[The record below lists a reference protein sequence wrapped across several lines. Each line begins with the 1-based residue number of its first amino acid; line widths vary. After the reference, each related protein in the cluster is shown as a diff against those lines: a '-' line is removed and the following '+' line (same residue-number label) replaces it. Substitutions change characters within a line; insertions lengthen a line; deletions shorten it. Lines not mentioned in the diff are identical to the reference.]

1 MDNTLLAYLQIWQ
14 AGQADE
20 HTDLL
25 ERLILEE
32 AAPVVRRTI
41 RYRLHFYIS
50 ERGTS
55 PTNPDAEDLYHDILA
70 RLVSALRRLVD
81 QRRPPGIV
89 DFRQYAQRVAING
102 CNDYLRTKYPE
113 RTRLRDRLRDLLERQ
128 SEFGLWR
135 EEGGRQLCG
144 RREWQGSGVVS
155 LDPDRVAALEISLEL
170 TGTSS
175 AGLTAGVVR
184 GPRLVALLTELFRQ
198 LGGPVDL
205 DDLVGVVAARLGVTE
220 HRLEP
225 LETESGGAEN
235 NGPRAGASRGLEMA
249 TKPGVT
255 GLVGP
260 ESRWLWK
267 SSREDGAVGLERHID
282 ERIALRR
289 MWEIWVTLP
298 PRPRDTF
305 FYSFSTSRGEDLL
318 TLLFEAGVATP
329 SQVAG
334 VLGITLEELLASWR
348 EMPMRNVEL
357 AARWGVERQQ
367 VNKWRFQAMKMIE
380 KRLL

>member
-1 MDNTLLAYLQIWQ
+1 
-14 AGQADE
+14 
-20 HTDLL
+20 
-25 ERLILEE
+25 
-32 AAPVVRRTI
+32 
-41 RYRLHFYIS
+41 
-50 ERGTS
+50 
-55 PTNPDAEDLYHDILA
+55 
-70 RLVSALRRLVD
+70 
-81 QRRPPGIV
+81 
-89 DFRQYAQRVAING
+89 
-102 CNDYLRTKYPE
+102 
-113 RTRLRDRLRDLLERQ
+113 
-128 SEFGLWR
+128 
-135 EEGGRQLCG
+135 
-144 RREWQGSGVVS
+144 
-155 LDPDRVAALEISLEL
+155 
-170 TGTSS
+170 
-175 AGLTAGVVR
+175 
-184 GPRLVALLTELFRQ
+184 
-198 LGGPVDL
+198 
-205 DDLVGVVAARLGVTE
+205 
-220 HRLEP
+220 
-225 LETESGGAEN
+225 
-235 NGPRAGASRGLEMA
+235 
-249 TKPGVT
+249 VT

>member
-14 AGQADE
+14 SGQSAE
-20 HTDLL
+20 RTDLL
-25 ERLILEE
+25 ERLIIEE

-41 RYRLHFYIS
+41 RYRLHFYIT

-70 RLVSALRRLVD
+70 RLVSALQRLVD
-81 QRRPPGIV
+81 QKRPPGIV

-102 CNDYLRTKYPE
+102 CNDYLRTKYPQ

-128 SEFGLWR
+128 PEFGLWR
-135 EEGGRQLCG
+135 EEGGRQICG
-144 RREWQGSGVVS
+144 RRDWQDRRVVS
-155 LDPDRVAALEISLEL
+155 VDPHQVAAWEISPEL
-170 TGTSS
+170 TGPLPT
-175 AGLTAGVVR
+175 GVVR
-184 GPRLVALLTELFRQ
+184 RPRLVALLMELFRL

-205 DDLVGVVAARLGVTE
+205 DDLVAVVAIRLGVIE

-225 LETESGGAEN
+225 LEFESGGIEQ
-235 NGPRAGASRGLEMA
+235 GRGLAGAGQGSGTASNPGLN
-249 TKPGVT
+249 
-255 GLVGP
+255 GLDGP
-260 ESRWLWK
+260 ESRWLRD

-298 PRPRDTF
+298 PRPRETF
-305 FYSFSTSRGEDLL
+305 FYSFSTARGEDLL
-318 TLLFEAGVATP
+318 TLLFEAEVATP

-334 VLGITLEELLASWR
+334 VLGITLAELLESWR
-348 EMPMRNVEL
+348 LMPMRNVEL
-357 AARWGVERQQ
+357 AARWGVGRQQ

-380 KRLL
+380 KRLV